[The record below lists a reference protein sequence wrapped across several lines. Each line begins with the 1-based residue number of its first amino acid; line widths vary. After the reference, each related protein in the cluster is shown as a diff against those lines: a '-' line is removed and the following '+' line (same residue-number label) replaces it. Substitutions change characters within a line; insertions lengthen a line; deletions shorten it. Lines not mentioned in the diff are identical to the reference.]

1 MILKTSQQYIKDSF
15 VKPCD
20 KIVIIMVG
28 FDNSNMIINAQ
39 VKATFT
45 DILIFYWKQQKIMIV
60 IKQNI

>member
-20 KIVIIMVG
+20 KIVITMVG

-45 DILIFYWKQQKIMIV
+45 DILIFY
-60 IKQNI
+60 